1 VVTER
6 TPYHSM
12 PGLGPGLSGEEMRR
26 RARNLRLVLS
36 DCDGVLTDTG
46 VYYSS
51 EGEQLKRFSVRD
63 GMGVERLRLEG
74 IETAIITR
82 ENSQAVMR
90 RAEKLKLRHVFLGVL
105 DKEAALPRIL
115 DETRLSLDQLAY
127 IGDDVND
134 LKIIETIGSVGL
146 TGAPFDAMASVQE
159 SVHYLASA
167 PGGHGAFRD
176 FAEWL
181 INLRRS
187 LQD

>member
-1 VVTER
+1 VTSR
-6 TPYHSM
+6 IPYHRRS
-12 PGLGPGLSGEEMRR
+12 GPGPELPDGELRQ
-26 RARNLRLVLS
+26 RAKNLRLVLS
-36 DCDGVLTDTG
+36 DCDGVMTDAG
-46 VYYSS
+46 VYYSG

-82 ENSQAVMR
+82 EHSPAVMR
-90 RAEKLKLRHVFLGVL
+90 RAEKLKLRHVFLGVS
-105 DKEAALPRIL
+105 DKEAELALIL

-134 LKIIETIGSVGL
+134 LRIIEVIGAAGL
-146 TGAPFDAMASVQE
+146 TGAPFDAMGPVQE

-167 PGGHGAFRD
+167 TGGHGAFRD